1 MPENRQTSSDQR
13 AGFRRAFLHGAVAQS
28 KTVCVGWGGSDCLNI
43 GCNGDHYV
51 ACKLLLLAC
60 TRVACFSIHVADLS
74 PHNIL
79 VALGFVRQAEAACK
93 EQAKCRWRV
102 QQWGLSIMYSLL
114 WRWDEVVALP
124 DAAAQLPKDKN
135 ATWSEFR
142 SIAEK
147 MGVQNF
153 KVRARTSDAAW
164 RRPAR

>member
-1 MPENRQTSSDQR
+1 M
-13 AGFRRAFLHGAVAQS
+13 H
-28 KTVCVGWGGSDCLNI
+28 
-43 GCNGDHYV
+43 
-51 ACKLLLLAC
+51 ACRLPRL
-60 TRVACFSIHVADLS
+60 SIHGADLS

-93 EQAKCRWRV
+93 EQAKCLWRV

-153 KVRARTSDAAW
+153 KVRARTSDATW

>member
-1 MPENRQTSSDQR
+1 M
-13 AGFRRAFLHGAVAQS
+13 
-28 KTVCVGWGGSDCLNI
+28 
-43 GCNGDHYV
+43 
-51 ACKLLLLAC
+51 AC
-60 TRVACFSIHVADLS
+60 TRVACLYLRIHGADLS

-93 EQAKCRWRV
+93 EQAKCLWRV

-124 DAAAQLPKDKN
+124 DATAQLPKDKN

-153 KVRARTSDAAW
+153 KVRSRTSDAAW
-164 RRPAR
+164 RRLAS

>member
-1 MPENRQTSSDQR
+1 M
-13 AGFRRAFLHGAVAQS
+13 
-28 KTVCVGWGGSDCLNI
+28 
-43 GCNGDHYV
+43 
-51 ACKLLLLAC
+51 AC
-60 TRVACFSIHVADLS
+60 TRVACLSIHGADLS

-93 EQAKCRWRV
+93 EQAKCLWRV

-114 WRWDEVVALP
+114 WRWEEVVVLP
-124 DAAAQLPKDKN
+124 DAAAQLSKDKN

-147 MGVQNF
+147 MAVQNF
-153 KVRARTSDAAW
+153 KVGARTSDAAW